1 MKHTPLSLAAL
12 AFVAFAGTGLA
23 AQNVA
28 PVSGAATGASVTL
41 LGVTNT
47 AGQALLPDTGG
58 MTSTDVD
65 ALQIPGFAADA
76 LTSMTSGAQDQGK
89 SSAQS
94 VTHLENVNILSGLIR
109 ASTVIAVASSSL
121 SSGAATSNA
130 LGSSLTDLVVNG
142 VSLGSGDLT
151 PAPNT
156 RINLPGTGYVI
167 LNEQTVTGNGVSG
180 SGIVVNLIHVVLQN
194 PLTHLT
200 TGEIV
205 VGAARS
211 QVGS

>member
-1 MKHTPLSLAAL
+1 MKHTLSLATLAL
-12 AFVAFAGTGLA
+12 VALAGTGLA

-28 PVSGAATGASVTL
+28 PVGAAATAASVTL
-41 LGVTNT
+41 LGVTRT
-47 AGQALLPDTGG
+47 AGQALLPDSGG

-65 ALQIPGFAADA
+65 ALQLPGQVAADA
-76 LTSMTSGAQDQGK
+76 LTSLTTGSQDQGT
-89 SSAQS
+89 SGAQS
-94 VTHLENVNILSGLIR
+94 VTHLENVSILNGLIQ
-109 ASTVIAVASSSL
+109 AGTVIAVASSSL
-121 SSGAATSNA
+121 SSAGATSNA
-130 LGSSLTDLVVNG
+130 FGSSLTDLVVNG
-142 VSLGSGDLT
+142 VPIGSGDLT

-156 RINLPGTGYVI
+156 RITLPGTGYVI

-200 TGEIV
+200 TGEII

-211 QVGS
+211 QVGA